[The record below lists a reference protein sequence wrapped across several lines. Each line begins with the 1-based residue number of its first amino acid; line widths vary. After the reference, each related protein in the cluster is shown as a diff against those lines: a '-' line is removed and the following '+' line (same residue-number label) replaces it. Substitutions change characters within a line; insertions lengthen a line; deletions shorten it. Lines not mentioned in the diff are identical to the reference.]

1 MLFHIV
7 PKDSTNV
14 RFLESLNLNP
24 ISGNSFRPSSPWL
37 IDFITDRI
45 FKPGRRPIKAKVK
58 PLLDRAQMEKL
69 NYRGR
74 QIQTYY
80 WHNDGP
86 LVYLAH
92 GWGSSGLDFNSMIR
106 PLLESGFSVFTFDG
120 VAHGQSEGRSTS
132 FIEYVDL
139 NCYLLQLI
147 RKPDV
152 MVGHSMGGAALVNA
166 SFELSLHTPLVLIA
180 PMFSIAKV
188 LEGVQKRTKLPRMVL
203 KSLIRSLENR
213 FERAVH
219 NLELIDKVPSLTSP
233 GLIIHDV
240 EDDITYLKN
249 SKILHENWPNSQ
261 LVETTGLGHNR
272 IIKDKKVMKQIIEF
286 INQNTRDRND

>member
-1 MLFHIV
+1 MIG
-7 PKDSTNV
+7 PN
-14 RFLESLNLNP
+14 
-24 ISGNSFRPSSPWL
+24 G
-37 IDFITDRI
+37 
-45 FKPGRRPIKAKVK
+45 
-58 PLLDRAQMEKL
+58 KL

-106 PLLESGFSVFTFDG
+106 PLLESGFLFLPSTELAWATG
-120 VAHGQSEGRSTS
+120 GRSTS

-147 RKPDV
+147 CKPDV
-152 MVGHSMGGAALVNA
+152 MVGHSMGRAALVNA

-203 KSLIRSLENR
+203 KSLIRSFENR

-240 EDDITYLKN
+240 EDDITLF
-249 SKILHENWPNSQ
+249 
-261 LVETTGLGHNR
+261 
-272 IIKDKKVMKQIIEF
+272 KK
-286 INQNTRDRND
+286 